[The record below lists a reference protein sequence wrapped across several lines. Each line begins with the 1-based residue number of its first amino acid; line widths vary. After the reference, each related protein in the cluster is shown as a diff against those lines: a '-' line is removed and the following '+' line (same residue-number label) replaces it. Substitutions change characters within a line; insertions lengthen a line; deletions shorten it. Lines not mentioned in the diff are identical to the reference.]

1 MRRHSKAPSVNKG
14 GTQLG
19 SNREIEVIEIVEK
32 RCSRSGVTAEPE
44 QAAATRQ
51 DRDGADFF

>member
-1 MRRHSKAPSVNKG
+1 
-14 GTQLG
+14 LG